1 VTGTPDRGAQ
11 PERTALA
18 WRRTALSAAG
28 GSLIA
33 ARLSAP
39 SLGVVAVAVGVLG
52 AVLAAAVWWSADR
65 RYPPAR
71 RSLDEGRPLGTGT
84 GIPLAAL
91 AAAAV
96 VVGGLALGFVLTR
109 T

>member
-1 VTGTPDRGAQ
+1 MTGTPDRGAQ

-18 WRRTALSAAG
+18 WRRTALSVAA
-28 GSLIA
+28 SSVVA

-52 AVLAAAVWWSADR
+52 AGLATAVWWSADR
-65 RYPPAR
+65 RYLPTR
-71 RSLDEGRPLGTGT
+71 RSLDERRPLGTVT

-91 AAAAV
+91 ATAAV
-96 VVGGLALGFVLTR
+96 VVGGLALGLVLTR